1 MIRLRQAGRR
11 LLSAFLFLL
20 AAAAGGFGQ
29 SGYADALSLRG
40 RLAVTLGQAREVEA
54 ALGQLLVVNVDGF
67 GYSGPLALEPSFA
80 PMVTRLRV
88 GGVIPHYGSTSYE
101 RIRRTNRA
109 LAALTDV
116 PLLICSDI
124 VTLRDGTRTASFGD
138 GYVGGFLGR
147 YRPMRDDQLAT
158 LARLNAFVL
167 SALGINVSLGPTV
180 DSSTR
185 DPRTVER
192 ARRAVDELK
201 DYGLQAVLKHFP
213 FLPPA
218 ANLHQASPD
227 TKLPLD
233 QAEKRFAVFGRLSDS
248 ADLVMT
254 THLLDTA
261 VDDGLVTFSRKW
273 NDLLRDRTGYRGLL
287 MTDGLLMLRNYAD
300 RRPLAGGVP
309 PGDFAGLDAAA
320 SWAARAIL
328 AGHDLVIVEGSAA
341 QTVRVFQGLLAAA
354 CGGASADRDLRQRI
368 LESSAKI
375 VRWKKEREVDL
386 RRSAEV
392 PPEDIARVIRL
403 VPADDADLAAF
414 RFDPAALSRI
424 HARLESTALPR

>member
-1 MIRLRQAGRR
+1 MSR
-11 LLSAFLFLL
+11 LSAVRRHLLPAFLL
-20 AAAAGGFGQ
+20 LLLPAGPGFTQ
-29 SGYADALSLRG
+29 SDYVQVLASRG
-40 RLAVTLGQAREVEA
+40 SLAVSLPQAREVQSS
-54 ALGQLLVVNVDGF
+54 LGQLLVVNVDGF
-67 GYSGPLALEPSFA
+67 GYCGPLALAPEFA
-80 PMVTRLRV
+80 PMVARLRI

-124 VTLRDGTRTASFGD
+124 VKLRSGARTASFGD

-167 SALGINVSLGPTV
+167 TALGVNVSLGPTV
-180 DSSTR
+180 DSSTQ

-192 ARRAVDELK
+192 ARLTVDALK
-201 DYGLQAVLKHFP
+201 GYGLQVALKHFP
-213 FLPPA
+213 FLPSG
-218 ANLHQASPD
+218 NLHRESPD

-233 QAEKRFAVFGRLSDS
+233 QAEKRFAVFADLADS

-254 THLLDTA
+254 THLLDTT
-261 VDDGLVTFSRKW
+261 VDDGLVTFSSRW
-273 NDLLRDRTGYRGLL
+273 NGLLRGRTGYRGLL
-287 MTDGLLMLRNYAD
+287 MTDGLLMLRNYTD

-309 PGDFAGLDAAA
+309 AADFAGLDPAA

-341 QTVRVFQGLLAAA
+341 QTVRVFEGLLAAA
-354 CGGASADRDLRQRI
+354 CGGTSADRALRRRI
-368 LESSAKI
+368 LESSEKI
-375 VRWKKEREVDL
+375 VRWKKDREADL
-386 RRSAEV
+386 RRTVEV
-392 PPEDIARVIRL
+392 PPADIERVIRL
-403 VPADDADLAAF
+403 LPADDADLAAF
-414 RFDPAALSRI
+414 RFDPASLLGI
-424 HARLESTALPR
+424 QARLESAAR